1 MSYPHYD
8 ITLTEGAEFALSL
21 QLSATEE
28 PLDLTGY
35 DLSAQITAG
44 VAEHAPVLADF
55 IVRRPNPGGN
65 ECYLT
70 LEAHQ
75 TINLMP
81 ATLPTVPLSVAGYYQ
96 VRLRDPEQHEQIV
109 LGGTVTYQQTIT
121 RSS

>member
-1 MSYPHYD
+1 MSYPHHD

-21 QLSATEE
+21 QLSTAEG

-35 DLSAQITAG
+35 TISAQITAG
-44 VAEHAPVLADF
+44 VAEHAPVLAGF
-55 IVRRPNPGGN
+55 TVLQPNPAGG

-75 TINLMP
+75 TAALVP
-81 ATLPTVPLSVAGYYQ
+81 AASPTEPHRTAGYYQ
-96 VRLRDPEQHEQIV
+96 VRLRDPAQHEQIV

-121 RSS
+121 RST

>member
-1 MSYPHYD
+1 MSYPHHD

-21 QLSATEE
+21 QLSAAEG

-35 DLSAQITAG
+35 HLSAQITAG
-44 VAEHAPVLADF
+44 VAEHAPVLASF
-55 IVRRPNPGGN
+55 TVRRPNPAGN

-70 LEAHQ
+70 LDAHQ
-75 TINLMP
+75 TTNLMP
-81 ATLPTVPLSVAGYYQ
+81 AASPIESHRVAGYYQ